1 MNQKVKPDSMMIVC
15 LAIAPQVDHGM
26 ISVKIQT
33 ISQIYRK
40 DFDIELEILVIV
52 LSVGDIF

>member
-1 MNQKVKPDSMMIVC
+1 MIVC

-52 LSVGDIF
+52 FIPLGIF